1 MATEI
6 ERKFLVLND
15 SWRGLGPSFRI
26 RQGYLSR
33 DKDRTVR
40 VRIRDEEA
48 FLTVKGRNLGICR
61 LEFEYPVPVR
71 DAEEMLRLC
80 TGTVISKTRHYV
92 EHGKLAWEVDEFHG
106 DLEGLVIAELELM
119 AERQEFVKPDWV
131 GDEVTHDQRY
141 FNANLGSWPF
151 P

>member
-6 ERKFLVLND
+6 ERKFLVLD
-15 SWRGLGPSFRI
+15 ESWRGQGPSFII

-61 LEFEYPVPVR
+61 PEFEYTIPVR

-92 EHGKLAWEVDEFHG
+92 QYENLAWEVDEFHG
-106 DLEGLVIAELELM
+106 LLEGLVVAECELM
-119 AERQEFVKPDWV
+119 AERQEISKPPWV
-131 GDEVTHDQRY
+131 GDEVTQDVRY
-141 FNANLGSWPF
+141 LNSNLNSWPF